1 MIINNEWRQE
11 VAEIIAERLTF
22 HLLDVANN
30 NSKNELCGCLMCLS
44 KIAVDVVLDLM
55 REESEINMMRNTH
68 DKNIKNNNV
77 N

>member
-1 MIINNEWRQE
+1 MIIDNEWKQE

-22 HLLDVANN
+22 HLLNVANPK
-30 NSKNELCGCLMCLS
+30 SENELCGCLMCLS
-44 KIAVDVVLDLM
+44 HIALDVVIDLM
-55 REESEINMMRNTH
+55 KEESEINMMRNTH